1 MSKKFAWHKNCFT
14 EADKVSGSHYLKGKD
29 IVRFSV
35 NRIRRIKRQQDYLNL
50 CQKIVKLAD
59 NGEVDMVTNLV
70 N

>member
-1 MSKKFAWHKNCFT
+1 MSKEFAWHKNCFT
-14 EADKVSGSHYLKGKD
+14 KVDKVSGSHYLKDKD

-50 CQKIVKLAD
+50 CQKIVKLA
-59 NGEVDMVTNLV
+59 NSGEVDMVTNLV